1 MAEGDR
7 NDFRKILS
15 LGTRTSTPKGKSN
28 SSENAKKRSRPSSD
42 CDLCPQCE
50 TQIREGTEYL
60 VCVHCG
66 LSFCRNCTSISKE
79 QFKLITTPGLNLSL
93 TCPTCK
99 YTLPTLL
106 RLDSSVAEIKKT
118 NNERLTKLELN
129 VAEIDIKLDKKIEQ
143 ETKAK
148 IDSLKDEITDKMV
161 NELNEKIDLRVK
173 EIDARKRRSQN
184 LMIYNLPESK
194 DDNSDQRQ
202 EFDKNLINEIASS
215 LDVKLDDFKGYRIGI
230 RSTDKIRPLKIVF
243 DNKRNR
249 RDFLSQAK
257 HIRLK
262 APDKLKKTIIT
273 ADMTPAQREERK
285 TLLRELEQ
293 VRLKHK
299 GAKIRD
305 NKIIIPNVASDLI
318 NSKQK
323 KNEKP
328 GNKKPKTNE
337 NEEDENYQKLM
348 YQTDD
353 TMINHMDD
361 TVVDP
366 ENHSSWRLSSIY

>member
-1 MAEGDR
+1 MW
-7 NDFRKILS
+7 
-15 LGTRTSTPKGKSN
+15 
-28 SSENAKKRSRPSSD
+28 
-42 CDLCPQCE
+42 Q
-50 TQIREGTEYL
+50 
-60 VCVHCG
+60 
-66 LSFCRNCTSISKE
+66 
-79 QFKLITTPGLNLSL
+79 KLTLNW
-93 TCPTCK
+93 
-99 YTLPTLL
+99 
-106 RLDSSVAEIKKT
+106 I
-118 NNERLTKLELN
+118 
-129 VAEIDIKLDKKIEQ
+129 KKIEQ

-148 IDSLKDEITDKMV
+148 IDSLKDEIMDKMV

-215 LDVKLDDFKGYRIGI
+215 LDVKLDDFKGYRIEI

-299 GAKIRD
+299 GTTIRD
-305 NKIIIPNVASDLI
+305 NKIIIPNVASHFD
-318 NSKQK
+318 
-323 KNEKP
+323 
-328 GNKKPKTNE
+328 
-337 NEEDENYQKLM
+337 
-348 YQTDD
+348 
-353 TMINHMDD
+353 
-361 TVVDP
+361 
-366 ENHSSWRLSSIY
+366 